1 MNPGT
6 IATAAYQDSPVA
18 EYCGNP
24 LIEALPPIFTEREA
38 AQSIARYPEEPVGAQ
53 TMDGSIRLHCI
64 DRMRS
69 VIQPLPIHLE
79 LEAAVSLVLRGGYV
93 GRNPMQP
100 ATVRHLHG
108 LSTGKQIT
116 EGFTSTATTF
126 SLVGLSGIGK
136 STALE
141 AILRLYPQT
150 IVHRSYQGREFVQ
163 TQIVWLK
170 LECPFDGSLSGLC
183 HAFFSAVDQAIG
195 QRRYGDR
202 GPLRGGVAGLIHRM
216 EQMASTY
223 YVGALFIDELQ
234 HLRVAKTGGKDNML
248 NFFVNLLNS
257 IGVPVVFIGTNSMID
272 LFGDV
277 LRNARRACGIGL
289 YNFRQPASTDAAWT
303 LLVDAL
309 WRYQWVRHVEPL
321 TQEIRDL
328 LYDLTQGVTDFLAK
342 LLILGQ
348 RYAIQSGTE
357 RLTEVV
363 LRHVAST
370 KMQLLQPALAALRS
384 GDPKVMRRFD
394 DLLPSEEHLNA
405 MMLMSGT
412 TTEVSFL
419 RDLQSPA
426 NTPVIK
432 EVVVVAND
440 LDTEISAPL
449 QPTAD
454 QKQQAKELASHDDPF
469 QALHQAGWMTRD
481 ALEFSPAYRLRRAT

>member
-6 IATAAYQDSPVA
+6 TAIAAYQESPVA
-18 EYCGNP
+18 EYRGNP
-24 LIEALPPIFTEREA
+24 LIEALPPILTEQDA
-38 AQSIARYPEEPVGAQ
+38 AGAIARYPEEPVGSQ
-53 TMDGSIRLHCI
+53 TMDGSLRLHCI
-64 DRMRS
+64 DRVRS

-79 LEAAVSLVLRGGYV
+79 LEAAVSLVLRSGYV

-100 ATVRHLHG
+100 TTVRHLHG
-108 LSTGKQIT
+108 LSSGMTAT

-150 IVHRSYQGREFVQ
+150 IVHRNYRGREFVQ

-170 LECPFDGSLSGLC
+170 LDCPFDGSLSGLC
-183 HAFFSAVDQAIG
+183 HAFFGAVDQAIG
-195 QRRYGDR
+195 QRRYADR
-202 GPLRGGVAGLIHRM
+202 APLRGGIAGLIHRM
-216 EQMASTY
+216 EQLASTY

-234 HLRVAKTGGKDNML
+234 HLKVAKTGGKNNML

-289 YNFRQPASTDAAWT
+289 YNFRQPAATDPAWG

-309 WRYQWVRHVEPL
+309 WRYQWVRHIEPL
-321 TQEIRDL
+321 TPELQDT

-348 RYAIQSGTE
+348 RYAIQSGAE
-357 RLTEVV
+357 RLTETV
-363 LRHVAST
+363 LRHVAAT

-384 GDPKVMRRFD
+384 GDPKKMRAFD
-394 DLLPSEEHLNA
+394 DLLPSEAHMNA
-405 MMLMSGT
+405 MLAVPGTSGT
-412 TTEVSFL
+412 LSFL
-419 RDLQSPA
+419 RDMRAPGGA
-426 NTPVIK
+426 
-432 EVVVVAND
+432 
-440 LDTEISAPL
+440 SAPVYEPMGAISPSVEAAHAPTVPIKAVL
-449 QPTAD
+449 QV
-454 QKQQAKELASHDDPF
+454 AKGMARQDDPMA
-469 QALHQAGWMTRD
+469 ALRAAGWLVD
-481 ALEFSPAYRLRRAT
+481 DVLEFSPAYRAAT

>member
-6 IATAAYQDSPVA
+6 IATAAYQDSPVE
-18 EYCGNP
+18 EYRGNP
-24 LIEALPPIFTEREA
+24 LIEALPPIFTERGAAEA
-38 AQSIARYPEEPVGAQ
+38 IARYPEEPVGAQ
-53 TMDGSIRLHCI
+53 SMDGSVRLHCI
-64 DRMRS
+64 DRVRS
-69 VIQPLPIHLE
+69 VVQPIPIHLE
-79 LEAAVSLVLRGGYV
+79 LEAVVSVVLRSGYV

-108 LSTGKQIT
+108 LSTGVQKT

-202 GPLRGGVAGLIHRM
+202 GPVRGGVAGLIHRM
-216 EQMASTY
+216 EQLASTY

-277 LRNARRACGIGL
+277 LRNARRACGVGL

-309 WRYQWVRHVEPL
+309 WRYQWVRHVAPL
-321 TQEIRDL
+321 TPEMRDL
-328 LYDLTQGVTDFLAK
+328 LYELTQGVTDFLAK

-357 RLTEVV
+357 CLTEAV
-363 LRHVAST
+363 LRHVAAT

-405 MMLMSGT
+405 MMVMPGT
-412 TTEVSFL
+412 TGELSFL
-419 RDLQSPA
+419 RELRAPA
-426 NTPVIK
+426 NAPV
-432 EVVVVAND
+432 V
-440 LDTEISAPL
+440 T
-449 QPTAD
+449 PTASAVEPFD
-454 QKQQAKELASHDDPF
+454 AETIRLTPATGIVQQAKDLATQENPL
-469 QALHQAGWMTRD
+469 QALHQAGWMTAD
-481 ALEFSPAYRLRRAT
+481 ALEFSPTHRLRTAS

>member
-6 IATAAYQDSPVA
+6 IATAAYQDSPVE
-18 EYCGNP
+18 EYRGNP
-24 LIEALPPIFTEREA
+24 LIEALPPILTERSAAEA
-38 AQSIARYPEEPVGAQ
+38 IARYPEEPVGAQ
-53 TMDGSIRLHCI
+53 TMDGSVRLHCI

-79 LEAAVSLVLRGGYV
+79 LEAAVSLILRGGYV

-108 LSTGKQIT
+108 LSTGVQKT

-150 IVHRSYQGREFVQ
+150 IVHRNYRGREFVQ

-216 EQMASTY
+216 EQLASTY

-272 LFGDV
+272 LFADV

-289 YNFRQPASTDAAWT
+289 YNFRQPASTDAAWA

-309 WRYQWVRHVEPL
+309 WRYQWVRQVDPL
-321 TQEIRDL
+321 TQEMRD
-328 LYDLTQGVTDFLAK
+328 
-342 LLILGQ
+342 LILGQ

-357 RLTEVV
+357 RLTEAV
-363 LRHVAST
+363 LRHVSNT

-384 GDPKVMRRFD
+384 GDPKVMRNFD

-405 MMLMSGT
+405 MMRMSGST
-412 TTEVSFL
+412 AEVSFL
-419 RDLQSPA
+419 RELRVP
-426 NTPVIK
+426 
-432 EVVVVAND
+432 VVAPTVTAIKPSD
-440 LDTEISAPL
+440 VEVIL
-449 QPTAD
+449 QAASTGKA
-454 QKQQAKELASHDDPF
+454 QQAKDLASQENPL
-469 QALHQAGWMTRD
+469 QSLHQAGWMTVD
-481 ALEFSPAYRLRRAT
+481 ALEFSPTYRLRSTG